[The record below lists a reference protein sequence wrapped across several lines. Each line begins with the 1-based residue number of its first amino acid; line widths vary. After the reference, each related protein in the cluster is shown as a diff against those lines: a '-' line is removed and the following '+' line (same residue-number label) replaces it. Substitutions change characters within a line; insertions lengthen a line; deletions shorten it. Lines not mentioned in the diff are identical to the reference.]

1 MFDHRSGSR
10 LRRLFRIVALALVAL
25 GAPAMS
31 PATALSADEARHLLT
46 RSGFG
51 ATAAEVAA
59 LVPLDR
65 AAAVDRILGQT
76 RRTTHVAPPA
86 FLSGPWP
93 AYRDMPAMTAE
104 QRDTFLQARRA
115 EIHDLKTWW
124 LVEMIATPSPLT
136 ERMTLF
142 WHNHFVSAFEAVGQN
157 VHRLW
162 NQNDL
167 FRREGTGNFAAL
179 LRAALTDPILLR
191 YLDAQTNRKGRPNEN
206 LAREL
211 LELFTLGEGHYTEA
225 DIREIARALTGLGID
240 RQTQWDFRFLPGAHD
255 SGPKHFLGA
264 TGESAEDVIQVLL
277 AHPRT
282 ASFIVEKLWRD
293 FVSPMPDPVSVASIA
308 AVFRDGGYAIKPALR
323 ALFLSEAFWDPRM
336 RGALIKSPAIL
347 IAGLHRDLG
356 LPLVDPASL
365 AAHARRLGQDLF
377 EPPNVRG
384 WQGGE
389 TWITP
394 ASLVARSD
402 VLTRLLDNRGLVA
415 APLPAGA
422 AAIAIR
428 VAGDAW
434 QGPPVMRVTIND
446 GVRVAEQ
453 PITFAHDTDRHG
465 RSPDRNDW
473 VWRVLR
479 FPVDRAV
486 DRVTISFV
494 NDAAA
499 PLPRDGGRRGD
510 RNLFIDWVEVEGRI
524 HLATRATL
532 RAGAAACPRGRG
544 GDLYCNGDLEFD
556 IAGARGALSNGGSGA
571 GGPGMAGSG
580 GMTATGM
587 TASAAAARRMPGL
600 DRVVH
605 GDAAAW
611 RASLPV
617 PWQAA
622 PERWRALVPVPPV
635 DAEPSVDD
643 ETLLRALVLD
653 PAYHLL

>member
-1 MFDHRSGSR
+1 VFEHRSGSR
-10 LRRLFRIVALALVAL
+10 LLRSLRVVAIALVAL
-25 GAPAMS
+25 GLPVAP
-31 PATALSADEARHLLT
+31 PAAALPADEARHLLT

-51 ATAAEVAA
+51 ATAAELAA
-59 LVPLDR
+59 LAPLER

-76 RRTTHVAPPA
+76 RVTPQVAPPA
-86 FLSGPWP
+86 FLFGPWP

-104 QRDTFLQARRA
+104 QRDAFLQARRA
-115 EIHDLKTWW
+115 EIQDLKTWW

-162 NQNDL
+162 NQHDL
-167 FRREGTGNFAAL
+167 FRREGTGNFAVL

-240 RQTQWDFRFLPGAHD
+240 RQTHWDFRFTPGAHE

-264 TGESAEDVIQVLL
+264 TGETAEDVIRVLL

-282 ASFIVEKLWRD
+282 ATFIVEKLWRE
-293 FVSPMPDPVSVASIA
+293 FVSPTPDPAWVASIA
-308 AVFRDGGYAIKPALR
+308 GVFRDGGYAIKPVLR
-323 ALFLSEAFWDPRM
+323 ALFLSEAFWDRRA
-336 RGALIKSPAIL
+336 RGALIKSPAVL

-356 LPLVDPASL
+356 LPLPDPSSL

-384 WQGGE
+384 WPGGE

-394 ASLVARSD
+394 ASLVARND
-402 VLTRLLDNRGLVA
+402 VLTRLLENRGLVA
-415 APLPAGA
+415 APMPAGA
-422 AAIAIR
+422 SAIAVR

-434 QGPPVMRVTIND
+434 QGPPVMRVSIND
-446 GVRVAEQ
+446 GVRVAEL
-453 PITFAHDTDRHG
+453 PITFAHDTERHG

-486 DRVTISFV
+486 DRVTISFL

-499 PLPRDGGRRGD
+499 PPPRDGGRRGD
-510 RNLFIDWVEVEGRI
+510 RNLFIDWVEVDG
-524 HLATRATL
+524 HVHPATRAVL
-532 RAGAAACPRGRG
+532 RPGAGACPRGRG

-556 IAGARGALSNGGSGA
+556 IAGTRRAMSRGGGSGMPGSA
-571 GGPGMAGSG
+571 GASG
-580 GMTATGM
+580 TDMMET
-587 TASAAAARRMPGL
+587 AAAARRMPAL
-600 DRVVH
+600 DRVIH
-605 GDAAAW
+605 GNATAW
-611 RASLPV
+611 RETLPAA
-617 PWQAA
+617 WQAA
-622 PERWRALVPVPPV
+622 AERWRALVPVPPV
-635 DAEPSVDD
+635 DAAPGADD
-643 ETLLRALVLD
+643 EALLRALVLD